1 MVKKKQTY
9 ESPEIRATRVELE
22 SSICAGSVDFG
33 DGEKNKQIDI
43 NAQEVATVTN
53 NDFSG
58 NEWSIGNTT
67 TNN

>member
-33 DGEKNKQIDI
+33 DKQKDKQIDI
-43 NAQEVATVTN
+43 NAQEVATVTG

-58 NEWSIGNTT
+58 SEWSVDKTT